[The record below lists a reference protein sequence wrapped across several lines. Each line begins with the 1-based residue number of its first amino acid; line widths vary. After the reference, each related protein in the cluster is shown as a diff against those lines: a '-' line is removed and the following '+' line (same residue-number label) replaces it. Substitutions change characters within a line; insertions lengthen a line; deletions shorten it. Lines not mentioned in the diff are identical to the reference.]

1 MYVTHDSA
9 QSAIEAAQH
18 LIEVDCPDDSIVN
31 CCLQL
36 QQHVPN
42 VMLVTNDQ
50 NLRLKA
56 NASAIQVSCRSD
68 LMATYPYEFAALGD

>member
-1 MYVTHDSA
+1 MID
-9 QSAIEAAQH
+9 
-18 LIEVDCPDDSIVN
+18 VDCPDDSIVN

-36 QQHVPN
+36 QSEVPHL
-42 VMLVTNDQ
+42 MLLTNDN

-68 LMATYPYEFAALGD
+68 LLNDYRSQFDALPSS